1 MDAGSEI
8 RRGLE
13 VLVAPG
19 QVFEVRSWTGDRIAS
34 GYFDDLTAAEK
45 AIEAL
50 DAAGPDG
57 IYLTPNP
64 VLPDLLSRRANRIKG
79 PLAKKDSST
88 SDADIIGRRWL
99 LIDIDPARPAGVSSS
114 DEEHAAALTRAAD
127 IAAALGERGWP
138 APVAGDSGNGA
149 HLLYRLDLPND
160 DQVTAL
166 IKAALVALDALFS
179 DPVAEVDTAVFNAS
193 RIWKVYGTVARKGD
207 NTATRPHRRS
217 RLLSVPDSIEIVTR
231 EQLAALAIADPAEP
245 APATAATSTSKGTGR
260 RPGEP
265 LDLAGWLRDHGLGVL
280 DSRPYQGG
288 DLYRLDS
295 CPFSSAHTD
304 GAFAIQ
310 FGSGAVYAGCHHAS
324 CGGGSQRWPE
334 LREMFEGPKKTP
346 AALANHDEKEAEWRK
361 KKAAAREAAAGRDD
375 SEPVPADQETTP
387 TDPEIVKEATE
398 ILEHGDPLTY
408 MVETFN
414 LDHVGDQVL
423 GRCLVLSL
431 ASRLVLNSKGLHV
444 MTTGES
450 GKGKSHGYRAML
462 KQVPDDYKIKGSFS
476 DKSLFYMDNLR
487 SQTVILLDDKDLSD
501 AIQETLKEA
510 TTDFREPIIH
520 RTLTNERK
528 YIEMTIPARCLWWIA
543 KMEGTGD
550 EQVQNRVLM
559 VWVDESEEQDRAVL
573 ARKMAQESRDE
584 SGPAGE
590 PRQVAICRAMW
601 EILQGL
607 GLIEVNLSRFAHRI
621 CFSSARNRRNPDM
634 LTDLIRSAALLR
646 YFQRDRRTLD
656 DETTR
661 LYATPEDFKTA
672 GDIFT
677 ALNGI
682 AGSQDAKLTQRESQF
697 LDIIDRANLTEF
709 TVKTIT
715 RLTQIPHQPVYRTF
729 VGYFSRGA
737 KYSGLLDKCPALGI
751 HDQTTSAAGQDA
763 GSSIRRKE
771 TAFTFNRE
779 IYSSWSK
786 GSLVWLRPDDG
797 EGGDL
802 DDQDPRPLQ
811 QLQHVFSTSSA
822 VAEEMPT
829 TDPPADGGELTRSS
843 LKNNTDHTS
852 SANREKRGSPPD
864 QSAGPLSLS
873 RYPASA
879 EDKNEINLYGV
890 ESTNGKQNG
899 AGSSSAVAEDVLMSA
914 EVAEEVVKIAK
925 KNQVDRPVP
934 TSRSTP
940 VQVADPQ
947 PAAAPV
953 LTFAQVRASD
963 FSPIIDGAL
972 VETCPICCGRLVHYQ
987 EKYQAMKSR
996 GGDHPRRLCRSC
1008 YTRAKEREQTAVQ
1021 VLPGAIPLA
1030 EVKPIASGLL
1040 GRCTVCGLQVATYS
1054 HADSGTALCSVCF
1067 EKLVR
1072 DQVDIR

>member
-1 MDAGSEI
+1 MPTDSEI
-8 RRGLE
+8 GRGLA

-19 QVFEVRSWTGDRIAS
+19 QVFEVRSWTGDRISS

-88 SDADIIGRRWL
+88 SDGDIIGRRWL
-99 LIDIDPARPAGVSSS
+99 LVDVDPARPAGVSSS
-114 DEEHAAALTRAAD
+114 DEEHTAALMRAAD

-160 DQVTAL
+160 EQVTAL
-166 IKAALVALDALFS
+166 IKAALVALDGLFS
-179 DPVAEVDTAVFNAS
+179 DPAASVDTAVFNAS

-217 RLLSVPDSIEIVTR
+217 RLLSVPDTIETVTR
-231 EQLAALAIADPAEP
+231 EQLAALVIADPAGP
-245 APATAATSTSKGTGR
+245 VTTTPATSTSRGTGR
-260 RPGEP
+260 KAGEP

-310 FGSGAVYAGCHHAS
+310 FASGAIHAGCHHAS

-334 LREMFEGPKKTP
+334 LRERFEGPKKIP

-361 KKAAAREAAAGRDD
+361 KKAAAREADAGRDD
-375 SEPVPADQETTP
+375 SEPVPVEEPTP

-398 ILEHGDPLTY
+398 ILEHGDPLAY

-431 ASRLVLNSKGLHV
+431 ASRLVRNSQGLHV

-476 DKSLFYMDNLR
+476 DKSLFYMDGLR

-501 AIQETLKEA
+501 SIQETLKEA

-528 YIEMTIPARCLWWIA
+528 FIEMTIPARCLWWIA

-590 PRQVAICRAMW
+590 PRQIAICRAMW

-621 CFSSARNRRNPDM
+621 CFTSARNRRNPDM
-634 LTDLIRSAALLR
+634 LADLIRSAAMLR

-656 DETTR
+656 DDTTR

-677 ALNGI
+677 ALNGV

-697 LDIIDRANLTEF
+697 LDIIDKAGLTEF

-737 KYSGLLDKCPALGI
+737 KYSGLLDKCPALST
-751 HDQTTSAAGQDA
+751 HDQTTAAAGKDS

-797 EGGDL
+797 DGA
-802 DDQDPRPLQ
+802 DQDPRPLQ

-829 TDPPADGGELTRSS
+829 ADPPADGGEKNGSS
-843 LKNNTDHTS
+843 LKNNKDHTS
-852 SANREKRGSPPD
+852 SADREKRGNPPD
-864 QSAGPLSLS
+864 QGVPPLPLARNS
-873 RYPASA
+873 ASA
-879 EDKNEINLYGV
+879 EDKNEINSYGA
-890 ESTNGKQNG
+890 ESTNEEQTGG
-899 AGSSSAVAEDVLMSA
+899 GSSSAVAEDVLKPA
-914 EVAEEVVKIAK
+914 EVAEEVVKTAEDD
-925 KNQVDRPVP
+925 QVDRQVP
-934 TSRSTP
+934 TSRSAP
-940 VQVADPQ
+940 VQDADPQ
-947 PAAAPV
+947 PAAGPV
-953 LTFAQVRASD
+953 LTLAQVRASD
-963 FSPIIDGAL
+963 FSQIADGAIA
-972 VETCPICCGRLVHYQ
+972 ETCPICSGRLVHYQ
-987 EKYQAMKSR
+987 EKFTAMKSR
-996 GGDHPRRLCRSC
+996 GGDHPRRVCRSC
-1008 YTRAKEREQTAVQ
+1008 YTQAKEREQTAVQ

-1030 EVKPIASGLL
+1030 EVQPIASGLL

-1072 DQVDIR
+1072 EQVDIR